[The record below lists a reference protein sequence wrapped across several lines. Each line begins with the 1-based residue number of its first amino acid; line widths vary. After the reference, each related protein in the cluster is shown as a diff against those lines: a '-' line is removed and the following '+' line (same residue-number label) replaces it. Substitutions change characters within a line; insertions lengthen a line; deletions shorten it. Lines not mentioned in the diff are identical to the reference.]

1 MKDKII
7 MLSGEVQYHVTV
19 ENPHEV
25 VLDDNKS
32 IFIAYANDIMVAL
45 SDEHIKDDNDILT
58 WKEVPEELEGAIIY
72 CDTDNDPYCEKN
84 SILFN

>member
-1 MKDKII
+1 MRDKVI
-7 MLSGEVQYHVTV
+7 MLSGEVQYPVTV

-25 VLDDNKS
+25 ALDNKS
-32 IFIAYANDIMVAL
+32 VFIAYFGNVMVAL
-45 SDEHIKDDNDILT
+45 SDEHINDDSDILV

-72 CDTDNDPYCEKN
+72 FDTDNDPYCEKN

>member
-1 MKDKII
+1 MRDKVI
-7 MLSGEVQYHVTV
+7 MLSGEVQYPVTV

-25 VLDDNKS
+25 ALDNKS
-32 IFIAYANDIMVAL
+32 VFIAYFGNVMVAL
-45 SDEHIKDDNDILT
+45 SDAHINDDSDILV

-72 CDTDNDPYCEKN
+72 FDTDNDPYCENN

>member
-7 MLSGEVQYHVTV
+7 MLSGEVQYPVTV

-25 VLDDNKS
+25 VLNDNKS

-45 SDEHIKDDNDILT
+45 SDEHINDDNDILI
-58 WKEVPEELEGAIIY
+58 WKEVPEELENAITYFDI
-72 CDTDNDPYCEKN
+72 DDISWDWERNT
-84 SILFN
+84 IFN

>member
-1 MKDKII
+1 MRDKVI
-7 MLSGEVQYHVTV
+7 MLSGEVQYPVTV

-25 VLDDNKS
+25 ALDDKS
-32 IFIAYANDIMVAL
+32 IFIAYINDIMVAL
-45 SDEHIKDDNDILT
+45 SDEHINDDNDILV

-72 CDTDNDPYCEKN
+72 FDTDNDPYCEKN